1 MWHSCTNNFIYFGGI
16 NKRYLFAEVDDEL
29 KCRINLQLK
38 HLPFRVVVMLYDYQ
52 NIWVFAHIR
61 VI

>member
-1 MWHSCTNNFIYFGGI
+1 MWHSCTNNFLYFGGI

-38 HLPFRVVVMLYDYQ
+38 HLPFWVVVTL
-52 NIWVFAHIR
+52 
-61 VI
+61 